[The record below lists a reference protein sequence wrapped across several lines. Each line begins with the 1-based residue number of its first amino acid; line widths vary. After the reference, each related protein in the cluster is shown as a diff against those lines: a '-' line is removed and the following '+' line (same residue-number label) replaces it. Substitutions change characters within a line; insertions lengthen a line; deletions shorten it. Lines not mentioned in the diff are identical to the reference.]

1 MSTNNPNCKCN
12 CQDLG
17 QIYFLDE
24 IDPRG
29 PHSNYIKIGKISP
42 NDKGRSSL
50 DRLKEHQTGNPR
62 QLNERYVLETLADVS
77 KLESILHNSFSTR
90 RIRDE
95 WFITQKGNIDS
106 FVEKAKEIN
115 IALEEEIPLNQSIK
129 EFGSEEDKGEEK
141 KSCSESEDLHNLIK
155 NEEEIINDLNQRK
168 KLIDYKLRLYGG
180 TNLKGIEGIS
190 SYSLSASSTRFDE
203 RKFLADNQDLALQI
217 GKNKVSGTFSLRKM
231 PKKIKNNTLETLK
244 ENYDSKRKLSE
255 SFQMIERNSESEAL
269 HLEWLEIHKNIQPH
283 ELQKRSL
290 LLRLK
295 SLTGE
300 YSGIENICSWKRRKK
315 LKVSKSD
322 LEIYNPSLVK
332 NYLVNS
338 QPVLKFNL
346 NDFRPYKF

>member
-1 MSTNNPNCKCN
+1 MCTNNPNCKCN

-29 PHSNYIKIGKISP
+29 PQSNYIKIGKISP

-129 EFGSEEDKGEEK
+129 DFGSEEDKGEEK

-168 KLIDYKLRLYGG
+168 KLIDYKLRL
-180 TNLKGIEGIS
+180 
-190 SYSLSASSTRFDE
+190 
-203 RKFLADNQDLALQI
+203 
-217 GKNKVSGTFSLRKM
+217 
-231 PKKIKNNTLETLK
+231 
-244 ENYDSKRKLSE
+244 
-255 SFQMIERNSESEAL
+255 
-269 HLEWLEIHKNIQPH
+269 
-283 ELQKRSL
+283 
-290 LLRLK
+290 
-295 SLTGE
+295 
-300 YSGIENICSWKRRKK
+300 
-315 LKVSKSD
+315 
-322 LEIYNPSLVK
+322 
-332 NYLVNS
+332 
-338 QPVLKFNL
+338 
-346 NDFRPYKF
+346 

>member
-1 MSTNNPNCKCN
+1 MFITDLNYKINCH
-12 CQDLG
+12 DLG

-29 PHSNYIKIGKISP
+29 QKSNYIKIGKISP

-77 KLESILHNSFSTR
+77 RLESILHNSFSTR

-95 WFITQKGNIDS
+95 WFISNGGNIDS
-106 FVEKAKEIN
+106 FVKKAKEIN
-115 IALEEEIPLNQSIK
+115 IALEEEIPLKQSIK

-141 KSCSESEDLHNLIK
+141 KSCSESEDVHNLLK
-155 NEEEIINDLNQRK
+155 NEEEIINDLNQSK
-168 KLIDYKLRLYGG
+168 KLLDYKLRLYGG
-180 TNLKGIEGIS
+180 TNLKAIDGIS
-190 SYSLSASSTRFDE
+190 NFSLNSSSTRFDE
-203 RKFLADNQDLALQI
+203 NKFLAENQDLALKI
-217 GKNKVSGTFSLRKM
+217 GKKKISGTFCLRKM
-231 PKKIKNNTLETLK
+231 PKKIKNTELEILQK
-244 ENYDSKRKLSE
+244 NYELKRKFSE
-255 SFQMIERNSESEAL
+255 SFQIIERNSESEAL
-269 HLEWLEIHKNIQPH
+269 HLEWLEIHRNIQPH
-283 ELQKRSL
+283 ELQKRYL
-290 LLRLK
+290 LLKLK

-315 LKVSKSD
+315 LKVTKSD
-322 LEIYNPSLVK
+322 LEIHNPSLVK

>member
-1 MSTNNPNCKCN
+1 MCTNNPNCKCN

-29 PHSNYIKIGKISP
+29 PQSNYIKIGKISP

-155 NEEEIINDLNQRK
+155 NLS
-168 KLIDYKLRLYGG
+168 LIH
-180 TNLKGIEGIS
+180 I
-190 SYSLSASSTRFDE
+190 
-203 RKFLADNQDLALQI
+203 
-217 GKNKVSGTFSLRKM
+217 
-231 PKKIKNNTLETLK
+231 
-244 ENYDSKRKLSE
+244 
-255 SFQMIERNSESEAL
+255 
-269 HLEWLEIHKNIQPH
+269 
-283 ELQKRSL
+283 
-290 LLRLK
+290 
-295 SLTGE
+295 
-300 YSGIENICSWKRRKK
+300 
-315 LKVSKSD
+315 
-322 LEIYNPSLVK
+322 
-332 NYLVNS
+332 
-338 QPVLKFNL
+338 
-346 NDFRPYKF
+346 